1 MQRTFARTGTCQLTP
16 APVRPD
22 QRAPEPARA
31 RAAHRPAGG
40 APARGPPRA
49 SRDPIAWKRAMAT
62 RQRMGVW
69 AVQRH
74 MQRYPGRAC
83 ASVTASARTT
93 RAGLPNRAC
102 RLAASRTTSSC
113 RGRARLRSGSIPM
126 RSQPGSPLPG
136 RGGLARRPAPGE
148 ALRPQLG
155 PPSPPPM
162 RDPLR
167 GAHPTLPHTSP
178 ASCSSARA
186 THSPCK
192 RHRPPLSRCAPGS
205 SPAGFKKVNMRT
217 GGPRLDRVGRD
228 EAEHRDRPRLP
239 DAVHAPDRLLLHR
252 RVHAGLQQEHLA
264 GCARAPYPMQRQA
277 VCA

>member
-16 APVRPD
+16 APVRWRESCSAGAGAGARPRSAPSSRRRTCARPAPCVPRPD
-22 QRAPEPARA
+22 RMETRNGHE
-31 RAAHRPAGG
+31 AAHGRLGG
-40 APARGPPRA
+40 AETHA
-49 SRDPIAWKRAMAT
+49 
-62 RQRMGVW
+62 
-69 AVQRH
+69 AV
-74 MQRYPGRAC
+74 P
-83 ASVTASARTT
+83 
-93 RAGLPNRAC
+93 
-102 RLAASRTTSSC
+102 
-113 RGRARLRSGSIPM
+113 RARLRVGDGL
-126 RSQPGSPLPG
+126 RAHDA
-136 RGGLARRPAPGE
+136 RGAAEQGVPARGLAHDFLLPRPRPPRRGQHPHAEAAREPAPRGAAGLRG
-148 ALRPQLG
+148 ALRLERRSS
-155 PPSPPPM
+155 PPSPV

-205 SPAGFKKVNMRT
+205 SPAGFKKNNMCT
-217 GGPRLDRVGRD
+217 GGARLNRVGRD